1 MRALLIL
8 LLSTPFVLSI
18 LQFRERGYIRLPY
31 NTAGT
36 FGFGRNGATKAR
48 YHAPT
53 RMLYVIGT
61 GTNLMHI
68 IELTNPDT
76 PAIRYT
82 HEFNSAGDGEITD
95 VQVCSDSIAV
105 SIASNNKV
113 SVGHV
118 ELFLPFTKND
128 NTLTRL
134 GRLAVGSYPKDM
146 SFNNDCSRLV
156 VVNEGKLGLLNGVVN
171 DPQGSMTIIVRNDQ
185 GFPPEVNVNF
195 QSFDNRVL
203 EYVSKGVRYV
213 FRGDSTASPPI
224 EGSFSKDLEPE
235 SVVIDDVGRYAYI
248 SLQENNAIL
257 KFDLTN
263 NQFIDIYPLGVKN
276 WTSFDMD
283 ASDRDGGPNMKRH
296 NIYSFYQPRDLKY
309 GVINGQGYLL
319 TANTGAMKQ
328 WSLAND
334 GYEFSDGMRA
344 RALRNAGEIDEAL
357 VGADVLAKINNDA
370 DLGRLHIGIFDGLNN
385 NQQLIRY
392 PHSFGGRSVAMWNS
406 VTFQRVYD
414 TGDDLEREAMNKY
427 PITFNGETN
436 NVNLSPSGEM
446 DLRSDDYGVEPTA
459 LDIGSFNGA
468 PVMVT
473 ASRSGFIYVYN
484 VVGTALSFQ
493 SVHRRGGTSQ
503 TWNNLYSSNQAG
515 DALITDIGYM
525 DETMSPSGQPMAF
538 AVGSASSSIGLYD
551 IYDDGNTK

>member
-1 MRALLIL
+1 MRSLIIF

-18 LQFRERGYIRLPY
+18 LQFRERGYVRLPY

-68 IELTNPDT
+68 IELTDPDT

-95 VQVCSDSIAV
+95 VQVCSDTIAV

-113 SVGHV
+113 SIGHV

-128 NTLTRL
+128 NTLTML
-134 GRLAVGSYPKDM
+134 GRLAAGSYPKDM
-146 SFNNDCSRLV
+146 AFNNDCSRLV

-248 SLQENNAIL
+248 SLQ
-257 KFDLTN
+257 
-263 NQFIDIYPLGVKN
+263 
-276 WTSFDMD
+276 
-283 ASDRDGGPNMKRH
+283 
-296 NIYSFYQPRDLKY
+296 
-309 GVINGQGYLL
+309 GYLL

-328 WSLAND
+328 WTLAND

-344 RALRNAGEIDEAL
+344 RALRNSGNIDEALVGADVLAKINNDADLAGNIDEAL

-370 DLGRLHIGIFDGLNN
+370 DLGRLHIGTDDGLNN
-385 NQQLIRY
+385 NQQLIQY

-503 TWNNLYSSNQAG
+503 TWNNLYNSNQAG
-515 DALITDIGYM
+515 DALITDVGYM